1 MTSPL
6 TMIAAGLALRD
17 GKKLDPFLP
26 LGKPGSAGAN
36 GWTPILGGEADG
48 TRSLLKVVDWAGGQG
63 TKPTAGMYIG
73 VSGYVAAKTDA
84 FNFNIAK
91 RVAFFTAT
99 SAANG
104 IATVSFNLSPPFSS
118 PPAAIAFAT
127 PAVLAGV
134 IKAEIVAGSLS
145 KSGCQVKVTS
155 AALLTG
161 VVTALAGS
169 TVQVLAIEA

>member
-6 TMIAAGLALRD
+6 SLIAAGLATRD
-17 GKKLDPFLP
+17 GQKLDPFLP
-26 LGKPGSAGAN
+26 VGKPGTDGCD

-48 TRSLLKVVDWAGGQG
+48 VRSLLKVFDWTGGEG
-63 TKPTAGMYIG
+63 TKPKAGMYIG
-73 VSGYVAAKTDA
+73 VTGYVAAKADA

-91 RVAFFTAT
+91 RVSVF
-99 SAANG
+99 SAVSGTGG
-104 IATVSFNLSPPFSS
+104 IATISFTMSPAFAA

-127 PAVLAGV
+127 PAALAGV
-134 IKAEIVAGSLS
+134 VKAEIVAGTLT
-145 KSGCQVKVTS
+145 KAGCQVKVTS

-161 VVTALAGS
+161 VITALVGA